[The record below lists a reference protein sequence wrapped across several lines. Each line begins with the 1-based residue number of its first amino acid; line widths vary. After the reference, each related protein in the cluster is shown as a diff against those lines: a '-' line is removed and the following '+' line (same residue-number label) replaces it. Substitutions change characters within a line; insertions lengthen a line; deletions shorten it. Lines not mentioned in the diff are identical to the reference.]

1 MNSLKSDWFNDLSFE
16 EQSFIKKFIIASG
29 SLKEL
34 AATYQVT
41 YPTVRLRLDRLIA
54 KIMLTENSSEDSYIK
69 SIKSLALE
77 EKIGIDV
84 ARILI
89 NEYKKTLGG
98 EK

>member
-1 MNSLKSDWFNDLSFE
+1 MNLLKSDWFNDLSFE

-54 KIMLTENSSEDSYIK
+54 KIMLTESSSEDSYIK
-69 SIKSLALE
+69 
-77 EKIGIDV
+77 V
-84 ARILI
+84 LI
-89 NEYKKTLGG
+89 NNILNSSSGVFHVLSDKPSIVSV
-98 EK
+98 